1 MRILREPQ
9 IYLLGK
15 QATNDAE
22 VDRFLNDHGVAWQT
36 DTEVAGEHLVEFTIV
51 DADAGLLLHELCKT
65 PSGWKQRLYPAHTRG
80 GPRICPRACG
90 LEFSYHRG
98 EPIIHP

>member
-36 DTEVAGEHLVEFTIV
+36 DTEVAG
-51 DADAGLLLHELCKT
+51 
-65 PSGWKQRLYPAHTRG
+65 
-80 GPRICPRACG
+80 
-90 LEFSYHRG
+90 
-98 EPIIHP
+98 